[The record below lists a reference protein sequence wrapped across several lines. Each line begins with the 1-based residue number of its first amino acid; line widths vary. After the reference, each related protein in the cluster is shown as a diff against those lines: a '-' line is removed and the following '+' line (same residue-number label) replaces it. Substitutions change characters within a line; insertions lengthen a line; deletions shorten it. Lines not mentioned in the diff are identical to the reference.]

1 MSVFLLSKVFIG
13 LRRSLQVE
21 VESCGFVG
29 LGESR
34 CECARVR
41 LCPWL
46 LSCSVCGFSCLQS
59 YYCVTWKRSRSEN
72 KLLVLTR
79 HSLSLYDLGVNIR
92 PVAGGEPS
100 PCALL
105 YGRNGL

>member
-34 CECARVR
+34 C
-41 LCPWL
+41 
-46 LSCSVCGFSCLQS
+46 VCV
-59 YYCVTWKRSRSEN
+59 CVCVCVCFGM
-72 KLLVLTR
+72 VLAAVP
-79 HSLSLYDLGVNIR
+79 LM
-92 PVAGGEPS
+92 
-100 PCALL
+100 
-105 YGRNGL
+105 